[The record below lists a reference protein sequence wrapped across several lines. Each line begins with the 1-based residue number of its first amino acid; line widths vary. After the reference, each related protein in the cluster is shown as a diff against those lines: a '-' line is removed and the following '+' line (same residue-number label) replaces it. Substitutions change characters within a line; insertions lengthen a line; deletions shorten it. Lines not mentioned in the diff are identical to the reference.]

1 MMTLVCDGQ
10 TFSLNRQR
18 VRQQA
23 PKSRFASLA
32 AELSQTNTT
41 PTMYV
46 DRDADVVSLLV
57 SFLRSGVLPTRMTK
71 YDRRRLLAEAR
82 YWRVD
87 GIEDVLNRKKAV
99 RNRSVEKKKFV
110 DNDDDDDDDDDDND
124 DNDDNDDDKDDDNS
138 DESNGA
144 KTQDLASDVDEENE
158 DELSDSEEAVDEEL
172 SELAVRL
179 FVYVFV
185 YVCFVV

>member
-41 PTMYV
+41 TTTMYV
-46 DRDADVVSLLV
+46 DRDADVVALLV

-87 GIEDVLNRKKAV
+87 GVEDVLNRKKAV
-99 RNRSVEKKKFV
+99 RNHNVGKKKFV
-110 DNDDDDDDDDDDND
+110 DNDDDD

-144 KTQDLASDVDEENE
+144 KKQDLASDVDEENE

-179 FVYVFV
+179 FACLCVCVCVFV
-185 YVCFVV
+185 V